1 MIRSSLFRR
10 LLVILSLVSSVI
22 AVAATKTTTKPDFAY
37 PQTVAKNSQKAFD
50 LALKSGNDVQAI
62 RAVIDYAL
70 AQTNIGSE
78 NTPQAIEFVK
88 SARTKLT
95 SPESKALLDILLAD
109 IYNMVFDAD
118 SYKYNSRKFPLLPL
132 PNDITEWSG
141 DQFRHEITRLC
152 SQALGEA
159 NALKKLNLADYA
171 SIIECDK
178 ASRVYFP
185 TLYDFVAHKSIDMLS
200 VCGNTFSTVGIIAL
214 APRNV
219 FIINPPIAP
228 GSEASQKILEIYAE
242 LLKFHQDNP
251 APEIY
256 CDINRIRFADDN
268 LYTSIALESSD
279 VATKLLQ
286 ELYKEYSSTEY
297 CGDIL
302 ITLNDFLGRDD
313 NNPEKDYYSQL
324 KDFKSRYPNFA
335 RIGCISNI
343 ITDLSQK
350 SIKIDFPD
358 MVAPEK
364 QFEVTV
370 TSRNV
375 PNATIKVFKLN
386 GSSTLNTSVTGS
398 KLLNLKPIQEIPV
411 DFNGEIPYVANKTLQ
426 LTFPSFGQYLVAIT
440 APEVPIRTDNGYTTI
455 ECTRLSAGKI
465 TDPTVDSNNMQA
477 FVIDPLTGA
486 PVGNASILFKKH
498 KGSFKEIGK
507 TAADG
512 FFCFDLGQNEA
523 GLFQPVMGNDKFAK
537 EISTYYYLG
546 RNSSEWV
553 CRANIFTDLAI
564 YHPGDSVRWCA
575 AVYETKNFERR
586 LKTETEFDAILF
598 NANYK
603 TIDTIN
609 VKSDSWGR
617 INGAFQLP
625 KGELTGNYHIG
636 INLAG
641 KSNVGS
647 EYFKVSDYK
656 MPTYAITLDP
666 AASGVPSAGDVT
678 ISGTVKTYSGVNL
691 GGIPV
696 KAIISAS
703 PNLWWYRN
711 YQNFCTL
718 ADTTDA
724 SGKFSVVLTKEM
736 IANSPAPNGLF
747 MANVSSTSLSGES
760 QEASCNFTVGN
771 RYTLVSNCPS
781 VIEVSKP
788 IDLQKYVKVEDSEN
802 QKVQT
807 IINYTISAK
816 TNNKTIASGTVDSY
830 VNWKDLKGGTYTLK
844 LSTPELKT
852 DTFTVDNLVIYRA
865 NDTYSPVTETI
876 WSPEINLTI
885 TKGNETSALIFAAE
899 DDTHALIFTTA
910 KGKIIERRW
919 EKLRK
924 GHNRV
929 KFSVPAD
936 INEASVKV
944 GATKNY
950 KSANCD
956 FTIKRASAPSL
967 TLRIESFRD
976 HLISG
981 SEETWTIRTTN
992 QDSTGVS
999 AVLFGD
1005 LYNKALDA
1013 LTNHNWDLSF
1023 NSWGPQTSISFPMG
1037 SRRWENSGYS
1047 SFMGNKCPDITE
1059 PNFDTY
1065 GLSFSPVSRRMMYKL
1080 TGAVYG
1086 SRSNAMVL
1094 KEDAAE
1100 SESLSLDEVAVVGYG
1115 TAPRAA
1121 EHKSTVS
1128 DGGAIEEEAAAD
1140 AGSQPEAKEFKYR
1153 DNETALAFFHPTL
1166 NTDANGNLRFSFKL
1180 PNQNTTWA
1188 LNMVGY
1194 DKNLSTASLRKEIT
1208 ASKPIMVQPN
1218 LPRFLRSGDK
1228 AIISA
1233 TVMNNTDTATT
1244 ATVEIEIFTPSD
1256 MKAIGNHTAE
1266 LALEPNASKPVEIEL
1281 SAPLDAAFIG
1291 YRIKASNAVFADGE
1305 QSVIPILPAFSP
1317 VIESKPFYLDPD
1329 STEFSMTI
1337 TDYPAD
1343 SRITLR
1349 YCDNPTWYVATA
1361 ISGLSAKE
1369 SRTAP
1374 QAAAAIFSASVAD
1387 GILKSLPQVESA
1399 LKSWSLSNRSDSVL
1413 VSMLQRNSDLKT
1425 FLLQATPWMQNAQ
1438 SDTERMERLALLF
1451 DRSNISAAI
1460 TKNIALLKQLQCTDG
1475 GWAWMS
1481 SYKKSSEWATYRTL
1495 YILGKINRLG
1505 FLPGDKK
1512 LKAMVE
1518 DALAYQQKL
1527 TEKDF
1532 KKYPKSD
1539 YSSFAV
1545 LRDLWPSVKPSATG
1559 ARIINATVQKQ
1570 IAGWKKM
1577 TVPGKATAAMLL
1589 ANHSYKRIATQI
1601 LASLTQYAKT
1611 TPTQG
1616 MYWPI
1621 LSDFAGG
1628 SMTELTITA
1637 NILEAY
1643 HAISPGDAAVDRIRQ
1658 WLILQKE
1665 TRDWGDDMSATEV
1678 AAAVLLT
1685 SPKWIEP
1692 AQKATVMI
1700 GTQPVRVDK
1709 TEATLGEF
1717 TTNISSLA
1725 PSGKTLTINR
1735 TGTTPA
1741 WGAVTSQFISPMTE
1755 VKAASCDA
1763 VSIEKRFYRQIG
1775 DNWVEANEI
1784 KVGDRIKIELLLHVN
1799 SAMDYVAI
1807 SDERAACLEPV
1818 EQLPAPIF
1826 SEGLCFYRENRDA
1839 STNIFISSLPRGTY
1853 LLSYEMWVNN
1863 AGTFASG
1870 IATLQS
1876 QYAPVMT
1883 AHSSG
1888 RLLSS
1893 SPN

>member
-1 MIRSSLFRR
+1 MIRSFLLRT
-10 LLVILSLVSSVI
+10 LLVAMSLMSSVMV
-22 AVAATKTTTKPDFAY
+22 VAATKTATKPDFAY

-50 LALKSGNDVQAI
+50 VAVKSGNDIQAI

-78 NTPQAIEFVK
+78 NAPQAIEFVK
-88 SARTKLT
+88 SARTKMT
-95 SPESKALLDILLAD
+95 SPASKALLDILLAD

-118 SYKYNSRKFPLLPL
+118 SYKYNSRNLPLLPL

-152 SQALGEA
+152 SQALGESE
-159 NALKKLNLADYA
+159 ALKKQNLVDYA

-200 VCGNTFSTVGIIAL
+200 ICGNTFSTVGIIAL
-214 APRNV
+214 APRSV

-242 LLKFHQDNP
+242 LLKFHKDNP

-256 CDINRIRFADDN
+256 CDINRIRFANDN
-268 LYTSIALESSD
+268 LYTSIVLESSD

-297 CGDIL
+297 SGDIL
-302 ITLNDFLGRDD
+302 ITLNDFLGNDD
-313 NNPEKDYYSQL
+313 SKPEKEYYSQL

-343 ITDLSQK
+343 INPLSQK
-350 SIKIDFPD
+350 SIKIDFPE
-358 MVAPEK
+358 MVAPEN

-370 TSRNV
+370 TSHNV
-375 PNATIKVFKLN
+375 PKATIKVFKLN
-386 GSSTLNTSVTGS
+386 GNSMLLRDIRGT
-398 KLLNLKPIQEIPV
+398 KLLKLNPIQEIPV
-411 DFNGEIPYVANKTLQ
+411 DFNGEIPYAANKTLQ
-426 LTFPSFGQYLVAIT
+426 LSLPTFGQYVVAIT
-440 APEVPIRTDNGYTTI
+440 APDIPIKADNGYNTI
-455 ECTRLSAGKI
+455 KCTRLSAGRI
-465 TDPTVDSNNMQA
+465 TDPSIDSNHLQA

-486 PVGNASILFKKH
+486 PVGDASILYQKKYNGDFKELGETGTDGFYSFNLDQNSG
-498 KGSFKEIGK
+498 GSFR
-507 TAADG
+507 
-512 FFCFDLGQNEA
+512 
-523 GLFQPVMGNDKFAK
+523 PVKGNDKFAQ
-537 EISTYYYLG
+537 ENSAYYYVDQ
-546 RNSSEWV
+546 NNDDWN
-553 CRANIFTDLAI
+553 CNANIFTDLAI

-586 LKTETEFDAILF
+586 LKTETEFEAILF
-598 NANYK
+598 NAIYEP
-603 TIDTIN
+603 IDTIK
-609 VKSDSWGR
+609 VKSDNWGR
-617 INGAFQLP
+617 INGAFPLP

-641 KSNVGS
+641 KSNIGN
-647 EYFKVSDYK
+647 ENFKVSDYK

-666 AASGVPSAGDVT
+666 AASGVPSTGDVT

-703 PNLWWYRN
+703 PSLWWYRN
-711 YQNFCTL
+711 YEAFCTL

-747 MANVSSTSLSGES
+747 VANVSATSLSGES
-760 QEASCNFTVGN
+760 QQASCNFTVGS
-771 RYTLVSNCPS
+771 RYTLVSNLPDI
-781 VIEVSKP
+781 IEVSKP
-788 IDLQKYVKVEDSEN
+788 LDLQKYVKVEDSEN
-802 QKVQT
+802 KKVQT
-807 IINYTISAK
+807 TINYTISA
-816 TNNKTIASGTVDSY
+816 TPNDETIASGTVDSY
-830 VNWKDLKGGTYTLK
+830 VNWQNIKGGTYTLK
-844 LSTPELKT
+844 LFTPELKT
-852 DTFTVDNLVIYRA
+852 DTFTVDNLVLYRA
-865 NDTYSPVTETI
+865 DDNYSPVSETI
-876 WSPEINLTI
+876 WSPENNLTI
-885 TKGNETSALIFAAE
+885 SKGNETSALIFAAE
-899 DDTHALIFTTA
+899 DDTHALIFITA
-910 KGKIIERRW
+910 NGKIIERRW

-924 GHNRV
+924 GHNQV
-929 KFSVPAD
+929 KFTIPAD
-936 INEASVKV
+936 INEASVKA

-950 KSANCD
+950 KAANCN
-956 FTIKRASAPSL
+956 FAITRTSTPSL
-967 TLRIESFRD
+967 TLHIESFRD
-976 HLISG
+976 RLISG
-981 SEETWTIRTTN
+981 SEETWTIRATN

-999 AVLFGD
+999 AALFAD

-1013 LTNHNWDLSF
+1013 LTNHNWNLSF
-1023 NSWGPQTSISFPMG
+1023 NSWGPQPSISFPMS
-1037 SRRWENSGYS
+1037 SRQWNNSGQS
-1047 SFMGNKCPDITE
+1047 SFMRDKCSDIIE

-1065 GLSFSPVSRRMMYKL
+1065 GLSFSPVSRRMTVVTAFGFK
-1080 TGAVYG
+1080 
-1086 SRSNAMVL
+1086 SRSNSIAVM
-1094 KEDAAE
+1094 EDAA
-1100 SESLSLDEVAVVGYG
+1100 LSLDEVAVAGYG
-1115 TAPRAA
+1115 AAPRAA
-1121 EHKSTVS
+1121 EYKSAKKETGTIETV
-1128 DGGAIEEEAAAD
+1128 EEAAAD
-1140 AGSQPEAKEFKYR
+1140 AGAQPEAKEFEYR

-1166 NTDANGNLRFSFKL
+1166 NTDANGNLRFSFTL

-1208 ASKPIMVQPN
+1208 ASKPLMVQPN

-1228 AIISA
+1228 ALISA

-1244 ATVEIEIFTPSD
+1244 ATVDIEIFTPSD
-1256 MKAIGNHTAE
+1256 MKIIGNHTSE
-1266 LALEPNASKPVEIEL
+1266 LALEPNASKQVDIEL

-1305 QSVIPILPAFSP
+1305 QSVIPILPATSP

-1337 TDYPAD
+1337 PDYPAD

-1399 LKSWSLSNRSDSVL
+1399 LKSWSTSNRSDSVL

-1438 SDTERMERLALLF
+1438 SDSERMERLALLF

-1460 TKNIALLKQLQCTDG
+1460 AKNIALLKQLQCDDG

-1505 FLPGDKK
+1505 FLPGDKN
-1512 LKAMVE
+1512 LKTMVE
-1518 DALAYQQKL
+1518 NALAYQQKL

-1539 YSSFAV
+1539 YTSFAV

-1559 ARIINATVQKQ
+1559 TRIINATVQKQ

-1577 TVPGKATAAMLL
+1577 TVPGKAIAAMLL
-1589 ANHSYKRIATQI
+1589 ANHGYKRIATQV

-1611 TPTQG
+1611 SPTQG

-1643 HAISPGDAAVDRIRQ
+1643 HAISPNDAAIDRIRQ

-1665 TRDWGDDMSATEV
+1665 TRDWGDDMLATEV

-1700 GTQPVRVDK
+1700 GNRPVNVNK

-1717 TTNISSLA
+1717 TANISSLA
-1725 PSGKTLTINR
+1725 PTGKTLSINR

-1741 WGAVTSQFISPMTE
+1741 WGAVTSQFISPMTD

-1763 VSIEKRFYRQIG
+1763 VSIEKRFYRQVGNKWI
-1775 DNWVEANEI
+1775 EANEI
-1784 KVGDRIKIELLLHVN
+1784 KVGDRVKIELLLHVN

-1818 EQLPAPIF
+1818 EQLPTPIF

-1839 STNIFISSLPRGTY
+1839 ATNIFISSLPRGTY

-1870 IATLQS
+1870 IATIQS

-1888 RLLSS
+1888 RILTA